1 MRRLLAF
8 VTLATAL
15 AVLAA
20 GCGGGGSDRL
30 SKAEYETQVGTIAVD
45 LTEAIQA
52 VGAAT
57 TVKGTVKALEACQVV
72 FKRAADQMDAIS
84 PPEDIADE
92 HEALAT
98 AVREFGEQL
107 NPIIGRVARG
117 NRLAVA
123 GVQALPALPKIIRA
137 SADIGHKGYD
147 LGGPK

>member
-1 MRRLLAF
+1 MRRMVAC
-8 VTLATAL
+8 VSLATAL

-20 GCGGGGSDRL
+20 GCGGGSDRL
-30 SKAEYETQVGTIAVD
+30 SKADYETQVGTIAVG

-57 TVKGTVKALEACQVV
+57 TVKGTIKALEQCQAA
-72 FKRAADQMDAIS
+72 FKSAADDLDAIV
-84 PPEDIADE
+84 PPADIQDE
-92 HEALAT
+92 HAALAT

-137 SADIGHKGYD
+137 SADIGQKGYD

>member
-1 MRRLLAF
+1 MRRMVAC
-8 VTLATAL
+8 VSLATAL

-20 GCGGGGSDRL
+20 GCGGGSDRL
-30 SKAEYETQVGTIAVD
+30 SKADYETQVGTIAVG

-57 TVKGTVKALEACQVV
+57 TVKGTIKALEHCQAA
-72 FKRAADQMDAIS
+72 FKSAADDLDAIV
-84 PPEDIADE
+84 PPADIQDE
-92 HEALAT
+92 HAALAT

-137 SADIGHKGYD
+137 AADIGQRGYD